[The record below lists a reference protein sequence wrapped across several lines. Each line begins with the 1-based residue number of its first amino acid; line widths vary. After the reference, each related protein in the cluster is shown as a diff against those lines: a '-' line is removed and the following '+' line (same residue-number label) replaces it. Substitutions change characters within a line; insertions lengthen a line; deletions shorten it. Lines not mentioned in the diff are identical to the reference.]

1 MAMDMILRN
10 TNMETRTHLLLL
22 IQTPMKNFNRI
33 LETLEECMECMEDL
47 IQHLIHLQFRHPLI
61 IFTRSIKHKIMEDI
75 LSRSSMVIMEAN
87 SYT

>member
-1 MAMDMILRN
+1 
-10 TNMETRTHLLLL
+10 
-22 IQTPMKNFNRI
+22 
-33 LETLEECMECMEDL
+33 MECMEDL
-47 IQHLIHLQFRHPLI
+47 TLLPIHLQFQHLLI